1 MKKKQRPKIRD
12 IFSFILSE
20 DGLDILSIVI
30 SFGILSIVVKK
41 GYSIILQIG
50 IALIALF
57 LCYKIHMC
65 FEARE
70 KVSKLEYKIEKL
82 EKELTSCQ
90 DYSREKTEEI
100 TKLKNALDKSDNLIL
115 KILDSQKEKD

>member
-1 MKKKQRPKIRD
+1 MKKKQCPKIRD

-41 GYSIILQIG
+41 GYSIILQIS
-50 IALIALF
+50 IALITLF

-65 FEARE
+65 FEARG

-82 EKELTSCQ
+82 EKELTNCQ
-90 DYSREKTEEI
+90 DYGREKTEEI